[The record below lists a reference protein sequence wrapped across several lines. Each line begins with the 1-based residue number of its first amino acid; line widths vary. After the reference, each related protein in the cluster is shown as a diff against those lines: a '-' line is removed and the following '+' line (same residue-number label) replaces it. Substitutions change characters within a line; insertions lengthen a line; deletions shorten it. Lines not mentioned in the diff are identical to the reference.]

1 MSEGWERANDTKK
14 VKRKKS
20 ATRFTIDTREPASMH
35 RQFEIFKAP
44 FNIATMKYG
53 DYELDWSIGERKT
66 IFDFVGSFRNGRIF
80 NQLEGLTRE
89 PNFPFLFVSG
99 TIDKLQE
106 DVHFKHVNMNTV
118 IGAMASCMCRYA
130 VNIIWVRSDTEL
142 VAVLTELFKALRK
155 YTPSDKDGNFLML
168 SGTTS
173 NLSKLGEYRKD
184 VIKGVAQMI
193 GQEGVNVFWP
203 YDHYIGT
210 QVIAR
215 MFHKINEGKRGQP
228 RKRMVKRDTGSRTAD
243 LVRNY
248 LRIEAAMAVSLTNAA
263 KKKKMGVMRYIL
275 ETPNHILMSHPGM
288 GKVTL
293 KRIRDLVG

>member
-1 MSEGWERANDTKK
+1 MSEGWERHGKKATK
-14 VKRKKS
+14 RRRTP
-20 ATRFTIDTREPASMH
+20 ATKFTVDTREPASMH
-35 RQFEIFKAP
+35 RQFEIFKVP
-44 FNIATMKYG
+44 FKIATMKYG
-53 DYELDWSIGERKT
+53 DYELPPSIAERKT
-66 IFDFVGSFRNGRIF
+66 IFDFVASFRNGRIF
-80 NQLEGLTRE
+80 DQLEGLTRE
-89 PNFPFLFVSG
+89 SNFPFLVISG
-99 TIDKLQE
+99 TIDKLQD
-106 DVHFKHVNMNTV
+106 DVHFKHININTV

-130 VNIIWVRSDTEL
+130 VNIIWVKNDTEI
-142 VAVLTELFKALRK
+142 VAVITELFKALRK
-155 YTPSDKDGNFLML
+155 YTPSDDDGNFLML

-173 NLSKLGEYRKD
+173 NLSGMENRKS

-193 GQEGVNVFWP
+193 GQEGVNIFWP

-215 MFHKINEGKRGQP
+215 MFHKINEGKRGKP
-228 RKRMVKRDTGSRTAD
+228 RRRMVKRGTGSRTSD
-243 LVRNY
+243 LVRNF
-248 LRIEAAMAVSLTNAA
+248 LRVEPAMAVSLTNAA